1 MFLTLVWNLPC
12 DDDNEPRYITF
23 EGSPKDCIAQA
34 NAFIG
39 DGIYVKRIILMGE
52 K

>member
-1 MFLTLVWNLPC
+1 MFLTLQYLI
-12 DDDNEPRYITF
+12 DDEPNFITF
-23 EGSPKDCIAQA
+23 DGTPKECQDQA

-39 DGIYVKRIILMGE
+39 DGIYINRIIVMGE

>member
-1 MFLTLVWNLPC
+1 MFLTLQYLI
-12 DDDNEPRYITF
+12 DDEPHFITF
-23 EGSPKDCIAQA
+23 DGTPKECQDQA

-39 DGIYVKRIILMGE
+39 DGIYINRIIVMGE

>member
-1 MFLTLVWNLPC
+1 MFLTLKYLIH
-12 DDDNEPRYITF
+12 DEPDFITF
-23 EGSPKDCIAQA
+23 DGTPKECQDQA

-39 DGIYVKRIILMGE
+39 DGIYINRIIVMGE

>member
-1 MFLTLVWNLPC
+1 MFLTLVYDL
-12 DDDNEPRYITF
+12 DDDPWPITF
-23 EGSPKDCIAQA
+23 DGTPKECQDQA

-39 DGIYVKRIILMGE
+39 DGIYIKRIIVMGE

>member
-1 MFLTLVWNLPC
+1 MFITLQLAMEDGP
-12 DDDNEPRYITF
+12 EFITF
-23 EGSPKDCIAQA
+23 DGTPKECQDQA

-39 DGIYVKRIILMGE
+39 DGIQVKRIILMGE

>member
-1 MFLTLVWNLPC
+1 MFLTLAWNLPC

-23 EGSPKDCIAQA
+23 DGSPKHCQDQA

-39 DGIYVKRIILMGE
+39 DGIHVSRIILMGE